1 MNKKKNK
8 MNKKIIKNLGSNF
21 ILWILI
27 IIISLTVL
35 QYVTTNTKT
44 INISYKT
51 FHDIVD
57 TQNENID
64 NIIIEGRKSYG
75 TCSPECFNPENQE
88 QITNFT
94 VTIPEVNNE
103 IVDKLIKLGIN
114 VEIKDKTMKFAV

>member
-1 MNKKKNK
+1 MKKNK
-8 MNKKIIKNLGSNF
+8 NKINKKIIKNLGSNF

-44 INISYKT
+44 VNISYKT
-51 FHDIVD
+51 FHDIIDV
-57 TQNENID
+57 QNANVENIL
-64 NIIIEGRKSYG
+64 IEGRKCYG
-75 TCSPECFNPENQE
+75 SCNPECFNPESQE

-103 IVDKLIKLGIN
+103 IVSLYQGKAGSYLFRHE
-114 VEIKDKTMKFAV
+114 VAVNN

>member
-51 FHDIVD
+51 FHDIVKLAFSSRRKVLNNTIKD
-57 TQNENID
+57 YLKGP
-64 NIIIEGRKSYG
+64 IIEKYSKLR
-75 TCSPECFNPENQE
+75 PEECTIEDF
-88 QITNFT
+88 IT
-94 VTIPEVNNE
+94 IVNTWYS
-103 IVDKLIKLGIN
+103 IK
-114 VEIKDKTMKFAV
+114 